1 MDFFEYKKDELFC
14 EEVNLIE
21 IAENFG
27 TPTYVYSS
35 KTLNLHIDAYMDS
48 FTSKDY
54 QICFSVKSLSNIA
67 ILNILKNKG
76 CGFDIVSGGELH
88 RAISVGADPK
98 SIIFSGVGKSK
109 NEIED
114 GILNEILSF
123 NIESKAELRKIETV
137 ASNLKK
143 IAPVSIRFNPDID
156 SGGHDYITT
165 GRKGDKFGINN
176 LDETIELAKYIRDSK
191 KLEMVGL
198 ACHIGSQIL
207 NLKSYEMASK
217 KTIDLATKI
226 NKLGID
232 LQFFDM
238 GGGLGVPYLDESPP
252 HPKELISMLEEVF
265 VNRNEKL
272 ILEPGRSISA
282 NAGVLLTKVEYIKDN
297 FAIVDAAM
305 NDLIRPALYGAK
317 HDIWNLKNK
326 TNTMKKYNVVGPIC
340 ESSDFLGKDILLD
353 IAEDDLLCIKTAGA
367 YGFVMSSNYNS
378 RLRSAEVLV
387 DGKTFNLIRRRE
399 NIQDLIGMET
409 IPND

>member
-88 RAISVGADPK
+88 RAISVDADPK

-123 NIESKAELRKIETV
+123 NIESKAELKKIETV

-191 KLEMVGL
+191 NLEMVGL

-265 VNRNEKL
+265 VNRNDKL
-272 ILEPGRSISA
+272 ILEPGTSISA

-326 TNTMKKYNVVGPIC
+326 TNAMKKYNVVGPIC

>member
-123 NIESKAELRKIETV
+123 NIESKAELKKIETV

-191 KLEMVGL
+191 NLEMVGL
-198 ACHIGSQIL
+198 ACHIGSQVL

-326 TNTMKKYNVVGPIC
+326 TNAMKKYNVVGPIC

>member
-14 EEVNLIE
+14 EDVNLIE

-123 NIESKAELRKIETV
+123 NIESKAELRKIDTV
-137 ASNLKK
+137 ASNLKR

-165 GRKGDKFGINN
+165 GRKGDKFGINK

-191 KLEMVGL
+191 NLKMVGL

-272 ILEPGRSISA
+272 ILEPGRSISD

-399 NIQDLIGMET
+399 NVQDLIGMET

>member
-123 NIESKAELRKIETV
+123 NIESKAELKKIETV

-191 KLEMVGL
+191 NLEMVGL

-232 LQFFDM
+232 LKFFDM

-326 TNTMKKYNVVGPIC
+326 TNAMKKYNVVGPIC

>member
-123 NIESKAELRKIETV
+123 NIESKAELRKIETI
-137 ASNLKK
+137 ASNLKR

-191 KLEMVGL
+191 NLEMVGL

>member
-191 KLEMVGL
+191 NLEMVGL

>member
-123 NIESKAELRKIETV
+123 NIESKAELKKIETV

-191 KLEMVGL
+191 NLEMVGL

-232 LQFFDM
+232 LKFFDM

-305 NDLIRPALYGAK
+305 NDLIRPALYGAI

-326 TNTMKKYNVVGPIC
+326 TNAMKKYNVVGPIC

>member
-14 EEVNLIE
+14 EDVNLIE

-123 NIESKAELRKIETV
+123 NIESKAELRKIDTV
-137 ASNLKK
+137 ASNLKR

-176 LDETIELAKYIRDSK
+176 LDETIELAKYIKDSK
-191 KLEMVGL
+191 NLEMVGL

-399 NIQDLIGMET
+399 NVQDLIGMET

>member
-123 NIESKAELRKIETV
+123 NIESKAELKKIETV

-176 LDETIELAKYIRDSK
+176 LNETLELAKYIRDSK
-191 KLEMVGL
+191 NLEMVGL

-326 TNTMKKYNVVGPIC
+326 TNAMKKYNVVGPIC

>member
-88 RAISVGADPK
+88 RAISVDADPK

-123 NIESKAELRKIETV
+123 NIESKAELKKIETV

-191 KLEMVGL
+191 NLEMVGL

-326 TNTMKKYNVVGPIC
+326 TNAMKKYNVVGPIC

>member
-123 NIESKAELRKIETV
+123 NIESKAELRKIDTV
-137 ASNLKK
+137 ASNLKR

-191 KLEMVGL
+191 SLEMVGL

-282 NAGVLLTKVEYIKDN
+282 NAGVLLTKIEYIKDN

-399 NIQDLIGMET
+399 NVQDLIGMET

>member
-123 NIESKAELRKIETV
+123 NIESKAELKKIETV

-176 LDETIELAKYIRDSK
+176 LDETIELAKYIRNSK
-191 KLEMVGL
+191 NLEMVGL

-326 TNTMKKYNVVGPIC
+326 TNAMKKYNVVGPIC

>member
-123 NIESKAELRKIETV
+123 NIESKAELRKIDTV
-137 ASNLKK
+137 ASNLKR

-191 KLEMVGL
+191 NLEMVGL

-282 NAGVLLTKVEYIKDN
+282 NAGVLLTKIEYIKDN

>member
-191 KLEMVGL
+191 NLEMVGL

-326 TNTMKKYNVVGPIC
+326 TNAMKKYNVVGPIC

-399 NIQDLIGMET
+399 NIQERKEIET
-409 IPND
+409 IQKD

>member
-14 EEVNLIE
+14 EDVNLIE

-176 LDETIELAKYIRDSK
+176 LDETIELAKYIKDSK
-191 KLEMVGL
+191 NLEMVGL

-399 NIQDLIGMET
+399 NVQDLIGMET

>member
-191 KLEMVGL
+191 NLEMVGL

-326 TNTMKKYNVVGPIC
+326 TNAMKKYNVVGPIC

>member
-123 NIESKAELRKIETV
+123 NIESKAELRKIDTV
-137 ASNLKK
+137 ASNLKR

-176 LDETIELAKYIRDSK
+176 LDETIELAKYIKDSK
-191 KLEMVGL
+191 NLEMVGL

-399 NIQDLIGMET
+399 NVQDLIGMET

>member
-123 NIESKAELRKIETV
+123 NIESKAELKKIETV

-191 KLEMVGL
+191 NLEMVGL

-326 TNTMKKYNVVGPIC
+326 TNAMKKYNVVGPIC

-378 RLRSAEVLV
+378 RLRSAELLV
-387 DGKTFNLIRRRE
+387 DGKTFNLFRRRE

>member
-123 NIESKAELRKIETV
+123 NIESKAELKKIETV

-191 KLEMVGL
+191 NLEMVGL

-265 VNRNEKL
+265 VNRSEKL

-326 TNTMKKYNVVGPIC
+326 TNAMKKYNVVGPIC

>member
-123 NIESKAELRKIETV
+123 NIESKAELKKIETV

-191 KLEMVGL
+191 NLEMVGL

-317 HDIWNLKNK
+317 HDNWNLKNK
-326 TNTMKKYNVVGPIC
+326 TNAMKKYNVVGPIC

>member
-123 NIESKAELRKIETV
+123 NIESKAELRKIEV
-137 ASNLKK
+137 IASNLKR

-156 SGGHDYITT
+156 SGSHDYITT
-165 GRKGDKFGINN
+165 GRKSDKFGINN
-176 LDETIELAKYIRDSK
+176 LDETLELAKYIRDSK